1 MTVLHH
7 SLIDRRYY
15 WDQAYQKK
23 ATDQTGW
30 FQEIPQV
37 SLDLIK
43 SSGLAKSAKI
53 IDIGGGDSLLIDH
66 LLNLGFEN
74 ITVVD
79 ISKVAIKRA
88 KKRLGKIASK
98 VKWILTDVLDYK
110 SSEKYDLWH
119 DRACLHFLTTDH
131 DVDRY
136 YKLVQDVMAYKGT
149 VILGAFS
156 KSGPTSC
163 SGLPITQYNKEEL
176 NKFDSKDFE
185 LLESL
190 ETDHLTPSNARQ
202 NYVFCRFKKIN

>member
-1 MTVLHH
+1 MTVLHN
-7 SLIDRRYY
+7 SLIDKRSY

-23 ATDQTGW
+23 TTDQTGW

-43 SSGLAKSAKI
+43 SAGLAKSAKI

-88 KKRLGKIASK
+88 KKRLGKIGSK

-119 DRACLHFLTTDH
+119 DRACLHFLTSDQ
-131 DVDRY
+131 DVARY
-136 YKLVQDVMAYKGT
+136 YNLVQDLMGYKGT

-156 KSGPTSC
+156 KSGPASC
-163 SGLPITQYNKEEL
+163 SGLPIKQYNKEEL

-185 LLESL
+185 IL
-190 ETDHLTPSNARQ
+190 ETLEIDHLTPSNARQ